1 MDSTD
6 KKTNGGQADDRHSIL
21 EGDSQYQAGRGM
33 FNDVEDLKPT
43 MPAQFPL
50 DPFMGD
56 EGAEVQYRRMKWW

>member
-6 KKTNGGQADDRHSIL
+6 KKVNGDQADDRLSIM

-43 MPAQFPL
+43 IPAQSPL